1 MLLTQVQA
9 SPLHPSLKSLRK
21 QPVQKQSPKKQSQKK
36 QSQRKLHLVQVP
48 ALGQEVTVI
57 VIVVVVEDVSNP
69 IKLAVFLI
77 FLTLMMT
84 IKSVCLNSTVPSQ
97 SWI

>member
-1 MLLTQVQA
+1 VQA

-21 QPVQKQSPKKQSQKK
+21 QPVQKQSPKKQSPKK
-36 QSQRKLHLVQVP
+36 QSQRKLHLIQVQ
-48 ALGQEVTVI
+48 ALSQEVI

-69 IKLAVFLI
+69 IKLAVFSI

>member
-1 MLLTQVQA
+1 VQA

-21 QPVQKQSPKKQSQKK
+21 QPVQKQSPKKQSPKK
-36 QSQRKLHLVQVP
+36 LSQRKLHLVQVQ

-57 VIVVVVEDVSNP
+57 VIVVVVEDVSNQ

-77 FLTLMMT
+77 FLTLTMT